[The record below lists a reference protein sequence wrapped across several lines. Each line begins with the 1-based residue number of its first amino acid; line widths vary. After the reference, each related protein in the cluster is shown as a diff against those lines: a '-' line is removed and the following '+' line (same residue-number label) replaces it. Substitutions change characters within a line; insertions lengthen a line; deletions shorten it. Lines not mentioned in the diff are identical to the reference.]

1 MPVMYNNVNTG
12 APQQFNIYYHMSTN
26 NKSFLEMHQF
36 LKDRGIQNN
45 KFMLVLLNPELAR
58 IDPRDPNLP
67 MPYRALVLREC
78 LSNPWYFFREIIRV
92 PQEGQAAGVPFQL
105 NRGNLA
111 LLFCLMLNMNI
122 YLELPRQTGK
132 TIGAVCWYL
141 YLYNFGTQ
149 NSQMSFLNKKLD
161 DAKLNLQRLKNIR
174 DLLPSYLK
182 MDSAYSADGTKLKS
196 KSNVESMQHVLN
208 NNNIKTMP
216 SARSANAAASLLRGQ
231 TTPIIYMDEYA
242 FMPYNNIVYS
252 NMIPAFNTAAQN
264 AKQNGS
270 PYGLLLTSTP
280 GFLTTDEGKAAFD
293 LKNRATVFSENWY
306 DLPVNAIMDIIHTN
320 TNSNFVYIKYTY
332 QQLGKSEEWFRDIC
346 ILLRKDWDSIRRE
359 VLLEWA
365 VSNTN
370 SPFAPEDLET
380 IKGLLRQPI
389 NTVLILNKY
398 EWRIY
403 ERIDLKYPPIMG
415 VDVSG
420 GYRRDSSAIT
430 VIDSYT
436 TKVVAEMNSNFIS
449 TPELAMVIFKVV
461 SEWIPNAVVNIERN
475 GGFGA
480 SVIAR
485 LLQTSIRKNLFY
497 TIKDKVIE
505 ERVIGAAIHKRTQKT
520 KVYGSDSTKAE
531 RETLMEIL
539 RDRVDYHKDKIISPI
554 IYEELCGLEV
564 KKDGKIEHSSNT
576 HDDQVF
582 SWLWALYVYYQGG
595 DLMQNWGITKHTL
608 RTDADLEEA
617 TLDIRE
623 DQQNVS
629 QDIELSDNEDIQSQL
644 DALNSAPGKRAY
656 EDFIKEE
663 LAKDDAAL
671 DKILSDKNIRKNL
684 SSAYQIMANEY
695 NDKDSSIETIPT
707 DVFMNFNK
715 DPNQQEEYS
724 VLQGNLAKFFNNS
737 GGD

>member
-92 PQEGQAAGVPFQL
+92 PQEGQTAGVPFQL

-196 KSNVESMQHVLN
+196 RSNVESMQHVLN
-208 NNNIKTMP
+208 NNNIKTIP

-293 LKNRATVFSENWY
+293 LKNRATIFSENWY

-332 QQLGKSEEWFRDIC
+332 QQLGKSEEWFRDLC
-346 ILLRKDWDSIRRE
+346 ITLNKDWEAIRRE
-359 VLLEWA
+359 ILLEWA
-365 VSNTN
+365 LANTN
-370 SPFAPEDLET
+370 SPFSPEDLDT
-380 IKGLLRQPI
+380 IKSLLRQPI
-389 NTVLILNKY
+389 NTVLINNKY
-398 EWRIY
+398 ELRIY
-403 ERIDLKYPPIMG
+403 EKIDLRYPPIMG

-430 VIDSYT
+430 IIDSYST
-436 TKVVAEMNSNFIS
+436 RVTAEMNNNFIS
-449 TPELAMVIFKVV
+449 TPELAMVIYKIVT
-461 SEWIPNAVVNIERN
+461 EWIPNTVVNIERN

-497 TIKDKVIE
+497 TIKDKVVE
-505 ERVIGAAIHKRTQKT
+505 ERVLGSAIHKTTQKT
-520 KVYGSDSTKAE
+520 KVYGSDSTKTE

-539 RDRVDYHKDKIISPI
+539 RDRVEYHKDKIVSPI
-554 IYEELCGLEV
+554 IYEELSGLEV
-564 KKDGKIEHSSNT
+564 KKDGRIEHSSNT

-582 SWLWALYVYYQGG
+582 SWLWALYVYYYGG
-595 DLMQNWGITKHTL
+595 DLMRNWGITKHVL

-617 TLDIRE
+617 VVDIGEEQE
-623 DQQNVS
+623 DVVGN
-629 QDIELSDNEDIQSQL
+629 INTADNPDIQSQL
-644 DALNSAPGKRAY
+644 DAMDRSPGKKSY
-656 EDFIKEE
+656 QEFSKEE
-663 LAKDDAAL
+663 EAKDNAYLAK
-671 DKILSDKNIRKNL
+671 ILADKNIRNTLNSKFKV
-684 SSAYQIMANEY
+684 MASEY
-695 NDKDSSIETIPT
+695 SNNDGSSITNIPV

-715 DPNQQEEYS
+715 DEDEINQYS
-724 VLQGNLAKFFNNS
+724 VLQGNLSNLF
-737 GGD
+737 GGK

>member
-182 MDSAYSADGTKLKS
+182 MDSAYSADGTKLKAR
-196 KSNVESMQHVLN
+196 SNVESMQHVLN

-332 QQLGKSEEWFRDIC
+332 QQLGKSEEWFRDLC
-346 ILLRKDWDSIRRE
+346 ITLNKDWEAIRRE
-359 VLLEWA
+359 ILLEWA
-365 VSNTN
+365 LANTN
-370 SPFAPEDLET
+370 SPFSPEDLDT
-380 IKGLLRQPI
+380 IKSLLRQPI
-389 NTVLILNKY
+389 NTVLINNKY
-398 EWRIY
+398 ELRIY
-403 ERIDLKYPPIMG
+403 EKIDLRYPPIMG

-430 VIDSYT
+430 IIDSYST
-436 TKVVAEMNSNFIS
+436 RVTAEMNNNFIS
-449 TPELAMVIFKVV
+449 TPELAMVIYKIVT
-461 SEWIPNAVVNIERN
+461 EWIPNAVVNIERN

-497 TIKDKVIE
+497 TIKDKVVE
-505 ERVIGAAIHKRTQKT
+505 ERVLGSAIHKTTQKT
-520 KVYGSDSTKAE
+520 KVYGSDSTKSE

-539 RDRVDYHKDKIISPI
+539 RDRVEYHKDKIISPI
-554 IYEELCGLEV
+554 IYEELSGLEV
-564 KKDGKIEHSSNT
+564 KKDGRIEHSSNT

-582 SWLWALYVYYQGG
+582 SWLWALYVYYYGG
-595 DLMQNWGITKHTL
+595 DLMRNWGITKHVL

-617 TLDIRE
+617 VTDIGEEQE
-623 DQQNVS
+623 DVVGNI
-629 QDIELSDNEDIQSQL
+629 DIVDNPDIQSQL
-644 DALNSAPGKRAY
+644 ETMEKSPGKKSY
-656 EDFIKEE
+656 QEFSKEE
-663 LAKDDAAL
+663 EAKDNAYLAK
-671 DKILSDKNIRKNL
+671 ILADKNIRNTLNSIFKVMASEYSENDG
-684 SSAYQIMANEY
+684 SSVTN
-695 NDKDSSIETIPT
+695 IPT

-715 DPNQQEEYS
+715 DDDEINQYS
-724 VLQGNLAKFFNNS
+724 VLQGNLSNLF
-737 GGD
+737 GGK

>member
-1 MPVMYNNVNTG
+1 MAAVVYNNVNQVTT
-12 APQQFNIYYHMSTN
+12 NIYYQMSTTN
-26 NKSFLEMHQF
+26 RSFLEMHQL
-36 LKDRGIQNN
+36 LKDLGIQNN
-45 KFMLVLLNPELAR
+45 RFMLVLLDPDLAR

-67 MPYRALVLREC
+67 FAYQVKVFREC
-78 LSNPWYFFREIIRV
+78 MNNPWYFFREIIRI
-92 PQEGQAAGVPFQL
+92 PQDGQANGVPFEL
-105 NRGNLA
+105 NRGTMA
-111 LLFCLMLNMNI
+111 LLFCLMLNLNVD
-122 YLELPRQTGK
+122 LELPRQTGK
-132 TIGAVCWYL
+132 TIGAVSWYL
-141 YLYNFGTQ
+141 YLYNFGTINAQ
-149 NSQMSFLNKKLD
+149 ITFMNKKFD
-161 DAKLNLQRLKNIR
+161 DAKLNLQRLKAIR
-174 DLLPSYLK
+174 ELLPSYLR
-182 MDSAYSADGTKLKS
+182 MDSAYAADGTKLKG
-196 KSNVESMQHVLN
+196 KDTVETIQHSIN
-208 NNNIKTMP
+208 GNRIKTVA
-216 SARSANAAASLLRGQ
+216 SARSAANAASLLRGQ

-242 FMPYNNIVYS
+242 FIPYNNIIYS
-252 NMIPAFNTAAQN
+252 NMVPAFNTAALN
-264 AKQNGS
+264 AKKNGA
-270 PYGLLLTSTP
+270 PYGMLITTTP
-280 GFLTTDEGKAAFD
+280 GFLTTNEGIEAFT
-293 LKNRATVFSENWY
+293 LKNTATPFSERWY
-306 DLPVNAIMDIIHTN
+306 DLSRADIENIIASN

-695 NDKDSSIETIPT
+695 NDKDSNIETIPT

>member
-196 KSNVESMQHVLN
+196 RSNVESMQHVLN

-332 QQLGKSEEWFRDIC
+332 QQLGKSEEWFRDLC
-346 ILLRKDWDSIRRE
+346 ITLNKDWEAIRRE
-359 VLLEWA
+359 ILLEWA
-365 VSNTN
+365 LANTN
-370 SPFAPEDLET
+370 SPFSPEDLDT
-380 IKGLLRQPI
+380 IKSLLRQPI
-389 NTVLILNKY
+389 NTVLINNKY
-398 EWRIY
+398 ELRIY
-403 ERIDLKYPPIMG
+403 EKIDLRYPPIMG

-430 VIDSYT
+430 IIDSYST
-436 TKVVAEMNSNFIS
+436 RVTAEMNNNFIS
-449 TPELAMVIFKVV
+449 TPELAMVIYKIVT
-461 SEWIPNAVVNIERN
+461 EWIPNAVVNIERN

-497 TIKDKVIE
+497 TIKDKVVE
-505 ERVIGAAIHKRTQKT
+505 ERVLGSAIHKTTQKT
-520 KVYGSDSTKAE
+520 KVYGSDSTKSE

-539 RDRVDYHKDKIISPI
+539 RDRVEYHKDKIISPI
-554 IYEELCGLEV
+554 IYEELSGLEV
-564 KKDGKIEHSSNT
+564 KKDGRIEHSSNT

-582 SWLWALYVYYQGG
+582 SWLWALYVYYYGG
-595 DLMQNWGITKHTL
+595 DLMRNWGITKHVL
-608 RTDADLEEA
+608 RTDADFEEA
-617 TLDIRE
+617 VTDIGEEQE
-623 DQQNVS
+623 DVVGNI
-629 QDIELSDNEDIQSQL
+629 DIVDNPDIQSQL
-644 DALNSAPGKRAY
+644 ETMEKSPGKKSY
-656 EDFIKEE
+656 QEFSKEE
-663 LAKDDAAL
+663 EAKDNAYLAK
-671 DKILSDKNIRKNL
+671 ILADKNIRNTLNSKFKVMASEYSENDG
-684 SSAYQIMANEY
+684 SSVTN
-695 NDKDSSIETIPT
+695 IPT

-715 DPNQQEEYS
+715 DDDELNQYS
-724 VLQGNLAKFFNNS
+724 VLQGNLSNLF
-737 GGD
+737 GGK